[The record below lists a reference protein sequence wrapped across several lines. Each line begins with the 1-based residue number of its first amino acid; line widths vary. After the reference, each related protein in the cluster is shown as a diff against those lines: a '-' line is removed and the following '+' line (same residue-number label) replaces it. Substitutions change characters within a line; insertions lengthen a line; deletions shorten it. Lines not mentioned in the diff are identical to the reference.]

1 MKRERRELGIPLPH
15 TLLKYVH
22 LCQRYGYENEL
33 GSIWLPYDCFP
44 LSRRNCSNHQWKL
57 SDTEGAVVKY
67 RRGRGNIPNSSPPL
81 ILQILQIN
89 IWVSQAERRFH
100 LGTAKIVTRGYEGVG
115 EWGQVL
121 QSQSLSLL
129 STYAIIE
136 EEMPTGAA
144 SVNEKTAVGITEL
157 TFSKITWQPISVTTR

>member
-1 MKRERRELGIPLPH
+1 MKCEKSELGIRLPRM
-15 TLLKYVH
+15 LLKYVG
-22 LCQRYGYENEL
+22 LCQRYGYKNEL

-100 LGTAKIVTRGYEGVG
+100 LGTAKIVTRGYDGRG
-115 EWGQVL
+115 CGGMFYSSSLFLCLALTCNYRGGNANQCCFSEWKN
-121 QSQSLSLL
+121 SSWHNR
-129 STYAIIE
+129 ANI
-136 EEMPTGAA
+136 
-144 SVNEKTAVGITEL
+144 
-157 TFSKITWQPISVTTR
+157 F